1 MELQSGP
8 NRRVVLFGKVD
19 WEVGHHSEHILLQLN
34 DLAKSVWRRSFEK
47 LAFCT
52 TTRVPR
58 RVALRTHCGVQCRC
72 VVSEERVG
80 GRAGTAAPQGAV
92 CELPN
97 PPDFFCFP
105 LHYRTKHVEGGPAPG
120 PPFRLHPSVYALH
133 PKAAAG
139 MDISRNRSE

>member
-19 WEVGHHSEHILLQLN
+19 EEVGRHSERILLQLN
-34 DLAKSVWRRSFEK
+34 DLAKSIWRCSFEK
-47 LAFCT
+47 QAFCT

-80 GRAGTAAPQGAV
+80 GRAGTAAPQGVV

-97 PPDFFCFP
+97 PPDFLFFP
-105 LHYRTKHVEGGPAPG
+105 LHNRTKHVEGGPTSRPSFSFASIG
-120 PPFRLHPSVYALH
+120 IRLAC
-133 PKAAAG
+133 
-139 MDISRNRSE
+139 